1 MFQNRPVQ
9 NAFSNDA
16 VPRFY
21 DVKRALY
28 IYQVY
33 WLILFSHVFDAN
45 AITIHEIMQEMTK
58 IPSSYFYLNTGK
70 GSKTLKEKTFCNHLL
85 FSAIYLLK
93 ASSKT
98 V

>member
-1 MFQNRPVQ
+1 
-9 NAFSNDA
+9 
-16 VPRFY
+16 
-21 DVKRALY
+21 
-28 IYQVY
+28 
-33 WLILFSHVFDAN
+33 
-45 AITIHEIMQEMTK
+45 MQEMTK